1 MLIRTPW
8 VLGNRPLEIQP
19 LVRLHAMQMLAHWS
33 IRVLLNHEIQIPFF
47 ILIARRSVWP
57 DDRLLHL
64 RALVFGEQGRRDLQT
79 GDGIFVW
86 EGEAEFLGV
95 VVDFLYGIQL
105 EGDETLIAACE
116 RLRCW
121 G

>member
-1 MLIRTPW
+1 
-8 VLGNRPLEIQP
+8 
-19 LVRLHAMQMLAHWS
+19 
-33 IRVLLNHEIQIPFF
+33 
-47 ILIARRSVWP
+47 
-57 DDRLLHL
+57 
-64 RALVFGEQGRRDLQT
+64 LVFGEQCRRNLQT

-95 VVDFLYGIQL
+95 VVDFLYGTQL

-116 RLRCW
+116 GLRCW